1 MPIGYHAEDVRTQ
14 LKARFATV
22 AFVALGFT
30 LSSANAKDPALL
42 SLSMEHF
49 RDTATAKDNPSDDTT
64 TISTENGFV
73 EHSGPLRMVWHDEYL
88 KGVIDRKTNRKS
100 FQVYSLVIY
109 TGDFRSYKTAKFST
123 AKGPQSIPVIRLGSE
138 SANCAVS
145 ACTYTEH
152 IAFAVD
158 EALLR
163 ELAAGYVPGKP
174 AIWSYKLSAKSGR
187 DYSAGLSNAEIKGFL
202 AKVDESINAPPLV
215 KADESSNAL
224 PLANANVVARASLKA
239 DLGIEGLAVDAT
251 ADQPNRAGILVIA
264 VDRGSVAQKSG
275 IIVGDILHEFEG
287 RPLKTLKDLETAVA
301 GHHSANS
308 AAAIKLYRGTTD
320 MAVTAQF

>member
-1 MPIGYHAEDVRTQ
+1 VPIGYHDSNVRTQ
-14 LKARFATV
+14 LKSRIAAM
-22 AFVALGFT
+22 AFIALGFS
-30 LSSANAKDPALL
+30 LSSAYAKDPALL
-42 SLSMEHF
+42 SLTMEHF

-73 EHSGPLRMVWHDEYL
+73 EHSGPMRMVWHDEYL
-88 KGVIDRKTNRKS
+88 KGVIDKKTNRKS

-109 TGDFRSYKTAKFST
+109 TGDFRSYKSVKYST
-123 AKGPQSIPVIRLGSE
+123 ANGPQSIPVIRLSSE
-138 SANCAVS
+138 SANCAVT

-152 IAFAVD
+152 IVFPVD

-174 AIWSYKLSAKSGR
+174 AIWSYKLSAKSGP
-187 DYSAGLSNAEIKGFL
+187 DYSVGLSNAEIAGFL
-202 AKVDESINAPPLV
+202 AKVDESSNARPLV
-215 KADESSNAL
+215 KAGESGNAL
-224 PLANANVVARASLKA
+224 PFANANVVARASLKV

-264 VDRGSVAQKSG
+264 VNRGSVAQKSG
-275 IIVGDILHEFEG
+275 IIIGDILHEFEG
-287 RPLKTLKDLETAVA
+287 RPLKTPADLQTAVA
-301 GHHSANS
+301 GHSANS
-308 AAAIKLYRGTTD
+308 VVVIKLYRGIAD